1 VLSSGTRLGPY
12 EIRTLLGAG
21 GMGEVYCASDLRLG
35 REVAIKV
42 LGSSFGSSND
52 AVERF
57 QREAKAISTLN
68 HPNVCRLFDIGCEE
82 STHFIVME
90 LLEGQTLKET
100 IALGPL
106 PFSSVLVWG
115 IQIGS
120 ALESAHRT
128 GIVHRDIKPAN
139 IFINHYGE
147 AKLLDF
153 GLAKFVRPPSLETGG
168 DTTATATANELT
180 MGGVPL
186 GTVPYMSPEQAQGL
200 PATSRSDLFSL
211 GAVLYEM
218 ATSCRAFPGDSV
230 AEIFAA
236 ILAGTPIPPSRVNPI
251 IPRGFDTVVERLL
264 EKSQEARYATAREL
278 IVALQALS
286 SSSAG
291 STEIRVS
298 ASVTASLKPAPR
310 IKSLAVL
317 PLADLSPDSDRD
329 YFVDGLTEA
338 LITAVARLGGVRVTS
353 RTSSMCYKNTRKSIP
368 VIAQEL
374 NVDAVVESSVFRSG
388 DRLRLTCHLIDP
400 HTEELLWS
408 ETFNRNLRDILSLH
422 DDVTDAIA
430 AGVHTRIQG
439 HSHVAAKNLRTI
451 HPEAYDAYLRGR
463 FFWNKRNQ
471 TNLKKAIE
479 CFEQALRLD
488 PLYAPAYSGIAD
500 SYFYLGYS
508 FGRMDPNDAMPCAK
522 AAALRALEL
531 DPESAE
537 AHCSLAL
544 VQTAYDWDWSAA
556 EANCRLALSLNQSL
570 GTAHHFYSLLLSA
583 QRRTEES
590 LAHVQAALQ
599 SDPLS
604 LPINNFVGMMYF
616 AARQYDQAIAAGR
629 KTLDLE
635 PRFGLA
641 HSVLGAALEAKGSI
655 EEAAEEYFAA
665 LTVGQHDPQECDAI
679 RTAYRTNGIRGL
691 HDEDLRQTVR
701 RWDGWHGLAFD
712 IGALQAGIGHLSEA
726 LDWLERAFLAHSGR
740 MVWLNSGTPFVRIPQ
755 YFDNLRDTARFQSLL
770 QRLNLPSYF

>member
-1 VLSSGTRLGPY
+1 MLPSGTRLGPY
-12 EIRTLLGAG
+12 QIRTLLGAG

-42 LGSSFGSSND
+42 LGSSFGSSEH

-68 HPNVCRLFDIGCEE
+68 HPNVCRLFDIGCQE

-100 IALGPL
+100 IASRPL
-106 PFSSVLVWG
+106 PFSSVLAWG
-115 IQIGS
+115 IQVGS

-153 GLAKFVRPPSLETGG
+153 GLAKFVRAPSVETGG
-168 DTTATATANELT
+168 DTTVTANELT
-180 MGGVPL
+180 MGGVPV
-186 GTVPYMSPEQAQGL
+186 GTVAYMSPEQAQGL

-218 ATSCRAFPGDSV
+218 ATSCRAFPGDSA

-236 ILAGTPIPPSRVNPI
+236 ILAGTPIVPSRVNPS
-251 IPRGFDTVVERLL
+251 IPRGFDSVVERLL
-264 EKSQEARYATAREL
+264 EKSPEARYATAREL
-278 IVALQALS
+278 IIALQALS
-286 SSSAG
+286 SSSSG
-291 STEIRVS
+291 STEIQVS
-298 ASVTASLKPAPR
+298 SSFTASLKPAPR
-310 IKSLAVL
+310 IKSLVVL
-317 PLADLSPDSDRD
+317 PLADLSPDPNKD

-338 LITAVARLGGVRVTS
+338 LITAVARLGGVRVIS

-400 HTEELLWS
+400 HKEELLWS

-422 DDVTDAIA
+422 DDITDATA
-430 AGVHTRIQG
+430 TGVRTRIQG
-439 HSHVAAKNLRTI
+439 HSHATAKNLRTI

-463 FFWNKRNQ
+463 FFWNKRNE
-471 TNLKKAIE
+471 TNLKKAID

-488 PLYAPAYSGIAD
+488 PLYAPACSGIAD

-508 FGRMDPNDAMPCAK
+508 FGRMDPKDAMPCAK

-544 VQTAYDWDWSAA
+544 VQITYDWDWAAA
-556 EANCRLALSLNQSL
+556 ESNCRRALSLNQSL

-590 LAHVQAALQ
+590 LAQVQAALQ

-616 AARQYDQAIAAGR
+616 AARQYDQAIATSR
-629 KTLDLE
+629 KTLELE

-641 HSVLGAALEAKGSI
+641 RSVLGAALEAKGSI
-655 EEAAEEYFAA
+655 EEAAEEYLTA
-665 LTVGQHDPQECDAI
+665 LAVGHHDPQECDAI

-740 MVWLNSGTPFVRIPQ
+740 LVWLNSGTPFVRIPQ

-770 QRLNLPSYF
+770 QRLRLSS